1 MSLIMHHRRCW
12 AQLCFVAAHLCF
24 GKYWSVGVREERGKA
39 SFFAFSS
46 CYSESLQWWSHLLGD
61 GGSPF
66 LFKEKDCWP
75 SREAFRLSKVP
86 TVRPREAFYLIRLP
100 FSLIIELISHSLF
113 STSSPS
119 LEFLLLKLRL
129 ANCFSGYGSS
139 QLHAP
144 QLLSRWNWFSL
155 NF

>member
-1 MSLIMHHRRCW
+1 MSLIIHHCRCW

-24 GKYWSVGVREERGKA
+24 GKYWCVGIREEKGKS

-46 CYSESLQWWSHLLGD
+46 HYSGSLEWWSHLLGD

-66 LFKEKDCWP
+66 LFKGKDRWP
-75 SREAFRLSKVP
+75 SREAFRLIKVP
-86 TVRPREAFYLIRLP
+86 TARPREAFYLIRLQP
-100 FSLIIELISHSLF
+100 DHRILISHSLF

-119 LEFLLLKLRL
+119 LEFLLLILRL
-129 ANCFSGYGSS
+129 DNSFSRYGSS

-144 QLLSRWNWFSL
+144 QLFSRWK
-155 NF
+155 